1 MFHEAEQ
8 GRLFQNVSEQIEKV
22 ILSGIL
28 KPGDR
33 LPPERELRET
43 FKIGRPTLR
52 EALRVLEQKGL
63 VEIRIGAKGGAFVKK
78 TGVEQIAA
86 GLLLLI
92 RSNQVSLR
100 HLYEFRE
107 SVEDTI
113 AGLATERASEEDF
126 DRLTGILEELHN
138 LIDASHMEALD
149 AFYDAESR
157 LHIELAK
164 ITRNPIYQW
173 VISAVNYN
181 YSHLLPN
188 EEHDLKRIYWEWC
201 QIIKAMKR
209 REVTKVQ
216 GMIKTHVV
224 KYGTFVREAG
234 QRQGKA
240 LSDIILDL

>member
-1 MFHEAEQ
+1 M
-8 GRLFQNVSEQIEKV
+8 
-22 ILSGIL
+22 
-28 KPGDR
+28 
-33 LPPERELRET
+33 
-43 FKIGRPTLR
+43 
-52 EALRVLEQKGL
+52 
-63 VEIRIGAKGGAFVKK
+63 
-78 TGVEQIAA
+78 
-86 GLLLLI
+86 
-92 RSNQVSLR
+92 SLR

-113 AGLATERASEEDF
+113 AGLATERATEEDF
-126 DRLTGILEELHN
+126 DRLAGILEELHH

-188 EEHDLKRIYWEWC
+188 EEHDLERIYWEWC

-216 GMIKTHVV
+216 GMIKAHVV

-234 QRQGKA
+234 QRQGKS